1 MEMGVLNDFLQAA
14 IPWMAMGFVV
24 ALTLATSEAQKKK
37 DAGIDH
43 YGSLGMCLGVC
54 AGAAVGSMF
63 GLTAVGMPIGMLF
76 GLALGMCF
84 EKPATSVLASGATA
98 SAAAGAQAA
107 STPAGAKASQAVST
121 PAGALTDEG
130 EGDANE

>member
-24 ALTLATSEAQKKK
+24 ALTLATS
-37 DAGIDH
+37 
-43 YGSLGMCLGVC
+43 
-54 AGAAVGSMF
+54 
-63 GLTAVGMPIGMLF
+63 
-76 GLALGMCF
+76 
-84 EKPATSVLASGATA
+84 VLASGATA

-107 STPAGAKASQAVST
+107 STPAGARASQAAST